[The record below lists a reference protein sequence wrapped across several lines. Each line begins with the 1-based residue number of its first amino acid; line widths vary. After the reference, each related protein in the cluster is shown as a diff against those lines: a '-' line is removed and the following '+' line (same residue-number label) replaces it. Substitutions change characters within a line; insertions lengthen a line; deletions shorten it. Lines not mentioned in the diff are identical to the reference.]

1 MRETTQLNDLDLNW
15 LEPCPVLKGYKSRT
29 LICLMGFVHHSNA
42 MFGQHLPPQIEAGP
56 GGAGK
61 VQADQLVL
69 SEQVPASNCPTC
81 IANNQFYPF
90 A

>member
-1 MRETTQLNDLDLNW
+1 MRETTQLKDLDLNW

-29 LICLMGFVHHSNA
+29 QKFDGFRSSKQSN
-42 MFGQHLPPQIEAGP
+42 LPPQIEAGP

-69 SEQVPASNCPTC
+69 SEQVRASNRPTC
-81 IANNQFYPF
+81 VVNNQFYPF
-90 A
+90 AILHD